1 MKAIMSLGAL
11 IGVVG
16 ILLLSGMIVGIVPSN
31 TVKLIEGY
39 MPVQVILELSLFVA
53 GFTGISY
60 MMAAMGMTFPRFWQG
75 VLCWAFVL
83 LYLKFR
89 VYPPIPFSVRAMWWP
104 S

>member
-39 MPVQVILELSLFVA
+39 MPVQVILELHCSWRDLPGSA
-53 GFTGISY
+53 I
-60 MMAAMGMTFPRFWQG
+60 
-75 VLCWAFVL
+75 
-83 LYLKFR
+83 
-89 VYPPIPFSVRAMWWP
+89 
-104 S
+104 